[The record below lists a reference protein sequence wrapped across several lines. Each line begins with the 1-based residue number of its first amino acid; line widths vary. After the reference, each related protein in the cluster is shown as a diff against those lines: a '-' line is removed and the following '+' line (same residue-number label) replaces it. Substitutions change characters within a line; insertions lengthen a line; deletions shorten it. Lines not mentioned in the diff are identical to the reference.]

1 MAVKKEVVSYL
12 SLLNEIKNKQFR
24 PIYVLEGEESYYI
37 DSLTDK
43 IIDTALDEDEKD
55 FNLTICY
62 GVDANVKELIGAC
75 KRFPLMSER
84 QVVVLKEA
92 QNLRSNGENGLD
104 LFKFYAQNPLKSTVL
119 VICNK
124 GGKTKAPEFLK
135 ELAASG
141 NGVVFE
147 SKKENERSIMD
158 IIVNYV
164 GSKNCSIDAKSASM
178 LRDFVGT
185 DLSRLFGEVDKLCIL
200 VGEERQIT
208 PEMIEKN
215 IGISKDYNIF
225 EFEDALMTRNQE
237 KAFKIINYFEK
248 NQKNNPVQAVIPF
261 IFGVF
266 VNLLLVK
273 TARDTS
279 PAGIMDRLGTKSSW
293 RAQKFVTAASKYTKL
308 ACVEIISAIRKLDAQ
323 SKGIGSRQDGFALLR
338 DLVFR
343 IMTS

>member
-1 MAVKKEVVSYL
+1 
-12 SLLNEIKNKQFR
+12 
-24 PIYVLEGEESYYI
+24 
-37 DSLTDK
+37 
-43 IIDTALDEDEKD
+43 
-55 FNLTICY
+55 
-62 GVDANVKELIGAC
+62 
-75 KRFPLMSER
+75 
-84 QVVVLKEA
+84 
-92 QNLRSNGENGLD
+92 
-104 LFKFYAQNPLKSTVL
+104 
-119 VICNK
+119 
-124 GGKTKAPEFLK
+124 
-135 ELAASG
+135 
-141 NGVVFE
+141 
-147 SKKENERSIMD
+147 
-158 IIVNYV
+158 
-164 GSKNCSIDAKSASM
+164 
-178 LRDFVGT
+178 
-185 DLSRLFGEVDKLCIL
+185 LFGEVDKLCIL
-200 VGEERQIT
+200 VGEDRQIT

-279 PAGIMDRLGTKSSW
+279 PTGIMDRLGTKSSW